1 MRAAWQKAGIS
12 ARMERLIHSTFVHG
26 VKFSDG
32 EVCDAYAIKANFD
45 AIIEN
50 KDRHTWLEMM
60 NLLVGVSAPDD
71 KYFCDRA
78 V

>member
-1 MRAAWQKAGIS
+1 MRAVLAEAWNIS
-12 ARMERLIHSTFVHG
+12 EDGKTYTFHIRPG

-32 EVCDAYAIKANFD
+32 EVCDAYAIRQTLT

-60 NLLVGVSAPDD
+60 KPVGWSI
-71 KYFCDRA
+71 CSR
-78 V
+78 

>member
-1 MRAAWQKAGIS
+1 M
-12 ARMERLIHSTFVHG
+12 
-26 VKFSDG
+26 KFSDG
-32 EVCDAYAIKANFD
+32 EVCDANAIKANFD

-71 KYFCDRA
+71 KTFVIELSERTILC
-78 V
+78 